1 MSCGNVPNFNS
12 WLQTAWGAGQEYSSV
27 CTAFY
32 GASNLVFGQNPPYYL
47 DDFKAV
53 YPKFFGLATALSG
66 CTVTAGSKTVTVPS
80 MNGLDYGQFLQAWGL
95 FPKGTVI
102 CGLGNNEITLNNAAL
117 ASSSNATLQVYQ
129 SPPVPTGVIL
139 LYLNLAYASLVQ
151 ARWQEQWPVGMALYI
166 AHFLTLYAKSDSSQV
181 FETLQTATH
190 GETPAGAVPGT
201 VYTLSAQ
208 PPGGVL
214 QALTKNGKFLVPS
227 TAYTLSGNTITLA
240 APTVSN
246 DVLYATWLI
255 EVQAFTSGQ
264 PNGATIAA
272 QGLFGGTQVSKSVGD
287 VSVSYAVL
295 DSLKEWGTLQTT
307 TYGTQLATVARVVGS
322 GPMVIWAL
330 LLCVTLCTM
339 MTG

>member
-1 MSCGNVPNFNS
+1 
-12 WLQTAWGAGQEYSSV
+12 
-27 CTAFY
+27 
-32 GASNLVFGQNPPYYL
+32 
-47 DDFKAV
+47 
-53 YPKFFGLATALSG
+53 
-66 CTVTAGSKTVTVPS
+66 
-80 MNGLDYGQFLQAWGL
+80 
-95 FPKGTVI
+95 
-102 CGLGNNEITLNNAAL
+102 
-117 ASSSNATLQVYQ
+117 
-129 SPPVPTGVIL
+129 
-139 LYLNLAYASLVQ
+139 
-151 ARWQEQWPVGMALYI
+151 
-166 AHFLTLYAKSDSSQV
+166 
-181 FETLQTATH
+181 
-190 GETPAGAVPGT
+190 VPGT